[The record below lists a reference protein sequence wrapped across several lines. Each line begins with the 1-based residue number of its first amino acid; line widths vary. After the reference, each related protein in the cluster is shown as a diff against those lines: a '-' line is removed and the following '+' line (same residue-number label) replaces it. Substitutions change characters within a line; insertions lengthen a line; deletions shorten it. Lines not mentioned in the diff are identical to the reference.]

1 MTIIPVAICN
11 MPVVKKTVAL
21 HRIMDGYVRKLQAIL
36 IDKGW
41 NATYS
46 TALNYFVLYHVF
58 DTVYGKK
65 RREELLQA
73 FLEDTRTLGE
83 IAKEDII
90 TEYSEKM
97 LRRIREKY
105 IG

>member
-1 MTIIPVAICN
+1 

-21 HRIMDGYVRKLQAIL
+21 HPIMDGYVRKLQAIL

-41 NATYS
+41 NASYS
-46 TALNYFVLYHVF
+46 TALNYFILYHVF

-65 RREELLQA
+65 RREELLRA

-83 IAKEDII
+83 IAKQDII
-90 TEYSEKM
+90 TEYSEHM
-97 LRRIREKY
+97 LRKMAEKY
-105 IG
+105 VG

>member
-1 MTIIPVAICN
+1 

-21 HRIMDGYVRKLQAIL
+21 HPIMDSYVRKLQAIL

-46 TALNYFVLYHVF
+46 TALNYFILYHVF

-83 IAKEDII
+83 IAKQDII
-90 TEYSEKM
+90 TEYSEQT

-105 IG
+105 IR

>member
-1 MTIIPVAICN
+1 LT
-11 MPVVKKTVAL
+11 VVKKTIAL
-21 HRIMDGYVRKLQAIL
+21 HPIMDGYVRKLQSIL

-65 RREELLQA
+65 RRNELLRA

-83 IAKEDII
+83 IAREDVIA
-90 TEYSEKM
+90 EYSEQLLK
-97 LRRIREKY
+97 RIQEKY
-105 IG
+105 VA

>member
-1 MTIIPVAICN
+1 
-11 MPVVKKTVAL
+11 MPVIKKTVAL
-21 HRIMDGYVRKLQAIL
+21 HPVMDGYVRKLQAIL

-46 TALNYFVLYHVF
+46 TALNYFILYHVF

-65 RREELLQA
+65 RRDELLKA

-83 IAKEDII
+83 IAKQDII
-90 TEYSEKM
+90 TEYSERM
-97 LRRIREKY
+97 LRKIAEKY
-105 IG
+105 VG

>member
-1 MTIIPVAICN
+1 

-21 HRIMDGYVRKLQAIL
+21 HPIMDGYVRKLQAIL

-46 TALNYFVLYHVF
+46 TALNYFILYHVF

-65 RREELLQA
+65 RRDELLKA

-83 IAKEDII
+83 IAKQDII
-90 TEYSEKM
+90 TEYSEHM
-97 LRRIREKY
+97 LRKIAEKY
-105 IG
+105 VG

>member
-1 MTIIPVAICN
+1 

-21 HRIMDGYVRKLQAIL
+21 HPIMDGYVRKLQAIL

-46 TALNYFVLYHVF
+46 TALNYFILYHVF

-65 RREELLQA
+65 RREELLRA

-83 IAKEDII
+83 IAKQDII
-90 TEYSEKM
+90 TEYSEHM
-97 LRRIREKY
+97 LRKIAEKY
-105 IG
+105 VG

>member
-1 MTIIPVAICN
+1 

-21 HRIMDGYVRKLQAIL
+21 HPIMDGYVRKLQAIL

-41 NATYS
+41 RATYS
-46 TALNYFVLYHVF
+46 TSLNYFVLYHVF

-73 FLEDTRTLGE
+73 FLEDTRTLSE
-83 IAKEDII
+83 ITKEDII
-90 TEYSEKM
+90 TEYSEQM

>member
-1 MTIIPVAICN
+1 
-11 MPVVKKTVAL
+11 MPVIKKTVAL
-21 HRIMDGYVRKLQAIL
+21 HPIMDGYVRKLQATL
-36 IDKGW
+36 IGKGW

-65 RREELLQA
+65 RREELLRA

-83 IAKEDII
+83 IAKQDII
-90 TEYSEKM
+90 TEYSEHM
-97 LRRIREKY
+97 LRKIAEKY
-105 IG
+105 VG